1 MRPPS
6 AAVAACC
13 GCRASL
19 TPATVGPDWQ
29 TADHDA
35 LDRPDLLLL
44 GLHEYTKSGIGR
56 TSLASTEKY
65 KIIGDRQD
73 HRGGSGT
80 RHDARLFD
88 SQTSAALSLS
98 MRPEPVER
106 PPEPRLRKA
115 SGGDGATLCLR
126 PSSSLR
132 RLYLPQMR
140 GNGAASGVAALGQ
153 FHGISHYKP
162 SDSALRM

>member
-35 LDRPDLLLL
+35 SDRPDLLLL

-56 TSLASTEKY
+56 THLPVPRSIRSSVIG
-65 KIIGDRQD
+65 KIIAVAAGQDRTHGSLTPR
-73 HRGGSGT
+73 HRQRGHE
-80 RHDARLFD
+80 RP
-88 SQTSAALSLS
+88 QTSNF
-98 MRPEPVER
+98 P
-106 PPEPRLRKA
+106 
-115 SGGDGATLCLR
+115 
-126 PSSSLR
+126 
-132 RLYLPQMR
+132 
-140 GNGAASGVAALGQ
+140 
-153 FHGISHYKP
+153 
-162 SDSALRM
+162 

>member
-13 GCRASL
+13 GCRARL

-73 HRGGSGT
+73 HCGGSGT
-80 RHDARLFD
+80 RQDARLFD
-88 SQTSAALSLS
+88 PQTSAAWSRTSPDVQFSSNRRAARMAKPIELRVATMGFRQSLAAI
-98 MRPEPVER
+98 RQQ
-106 PPEPRLRKA
+106 
-115 SGGDGATLCLR
+115 TLCLEPVFKAHLR
-126 PSSSLR
+126 PEQLQG
-132 RLYLPQMR
+132 P
-140 GNGAASGVAALGQ
+140 
-153 FHGISHYKP
+153 
-162 SDSALRM
+162 